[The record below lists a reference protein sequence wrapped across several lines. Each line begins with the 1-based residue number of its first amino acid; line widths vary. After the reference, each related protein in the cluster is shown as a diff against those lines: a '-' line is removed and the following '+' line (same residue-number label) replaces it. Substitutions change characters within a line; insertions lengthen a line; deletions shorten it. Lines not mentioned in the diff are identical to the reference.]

1 MLEMH
6 DVTPTPRKAAKG
18 LARVL
23 SIRIQRAGAA
33 ALIAAM
39 MVFVPPS
46 SNAGAETWWDGIQG
60 FGTPDFS
67 GKRTTERTP
76 IKPDVVN
83 DLRPG
88 TAPIRSEEM
97 IAFIDK
103 AIVQYQAIAN
113 KGGWPQVPGNRM
125 MRPGDDDDRVPV
137 LRRRLRVTGE
147 LKGSSSGFEDY
158 NFDST
163 TEEAVRRFQERHG
176 LRVSGRVDQPT
187 LAALNV
193 SADERLKQL
202 ELNRQRIFALLQ
214 QPIEER
220 YVLVNAPAF
229 QLEAVERYEV
239 AQRHRVVVGRQ
250 QRETPELRATI
261 KALNFFPHWRVPD
274 SVAQLDVFPR
284 LVKEPEYL
292 EKEKIRV
299 VMNDFNG
306 PEIDATAIDWSTAD
320 SSKVKLRQEPGPQN
334 ALGLVRIDMQNEH
347 GVYMHDTPL
356 KTLFDQ
362 RARAFSAGCVRVQ
375 DVFKLVSWI
384 AKYEPGWENP
394 GQVDAV
400 IEGGLPVDLQL
411 TRPIPVYFAYITAWA
426 EENGSVQFRTDIYN
440 RDGQPFAEAAKA
452 VDPDAPPPPSGGLAP

>member
-1 MLEMH
+1 M
-6 DVTPTPRKAAKG
+6 
-18 LARVL
+18 
-23 SIRIQRAGAA
+23 
-33 ALIAAM
+33 
-39 MVFVPPS
+39 
-46 SNAGAETWWDGIQG
+46 
-60 FGTPDFS
+60 
-67 GKRTTERTP
+67 
-76 IKPDVVN
+76 
-83 DLRPG
+83 
-88 TAPIRSEEM
+88 
-97 IAFIDK
+97 
-103 AIVQYQAIAN
+103 
-113 KGGWPQVPGNRM
+113 
-125 MRPGDDDDRVPV
+125 PV

-147 LKGSSSGFEDY
+147 LKGSGSGFEDY

-193 SADERLKQL
+193 SADERLQQL

-214 QPIEER
+214 QPLEER

-239 AQRHRVVVGRQ
+239 AQRHRVVVGRP

-320 SSKVKLRQEPGPQN
+320 ASKVKLRQEPGPQN

-394 GQVDAV
+394 GQVEAV
-400 IEGGLPVDLQL
+400 IEAGLPLDVQL
-411 TRPIPVYFAYITAWA
+411 TRPIPVYFAYITGWA
-426 EENGSVQFRTDIYN
+426 EENGQVQFRTDIYN
-440 RDGQPFAEAAKA
+440 RDGQPFAAAA
-452 VDPDAPPPPSGGLAP
+452 QVVDPDAPPPPSGGLAP

>member
-1 MLEMH
+1 MS
-6 DVTPTPRKAAKG
+6 A
-18 LARVL
+18 
-23 SIRIQRAGAA
+23 
-33 ALIAAM
+33 
-39 MVFVPPS
+39 
-46 SNAGAETWWDGIQG
+46 
-60 FGTPDFS
+60 
-67 GKRTTERTP
+67 
-76 IKPDVVN
+76 
-83 DLRPG
+83 
-88 TAPIRSEEM
+88 
-97 IAFIDK
+97 
-103 AIVQYQAIAN
+103 
-113 KGGWPQVPGNRM
+113 
-125 MRPGDDDDRVPV
+125 
-137 LRRRLRVTGE
+137 TGE
-147 LKGSSSGFEDY
+147 LRGSGSGFEDY

-163 TEEAVRRFQERHG
+163 TEDAVRRFQERHG

-193 SADERLKQL
+193 SADERLQQL

-214 QPIEER
+214 QPLEER
-220 YVLVNAPAF
+220 YVLVNSPAF
-229 QLEAVERYEV
+229 QLEAVDRYEV

-250 QRETPELRATI
+250 QRETPDLRATI

-284 LVKEPEYL
+284 LVKEPDYL

-306 PEIDATAIDWSTAD
+306 PEIDATAVDWTTAD
-320 SSKVKLRQEPGPQN
+320 PSKVKLRQEPGPQN

-384 AKYEPGWENP
+384 AQYEPGWENA

-400 IEGGLPVDLQL
+400 IEAGLPVDVQL

-426 EENGSVQFRTDIYN
+426 EQNGQVQFRTDIYN
-440 RDGQPFAEAAKA
+440 RDGQPFAAAA
-452 VDPDAPPPPSGGLAP
+452 QVIDPDAPPLPSGGLAP